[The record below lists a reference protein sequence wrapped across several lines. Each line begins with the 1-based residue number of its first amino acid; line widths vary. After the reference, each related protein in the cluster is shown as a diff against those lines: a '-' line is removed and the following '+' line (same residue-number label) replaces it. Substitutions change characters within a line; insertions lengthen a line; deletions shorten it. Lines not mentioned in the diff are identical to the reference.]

1 VEWKLYQE
9 EEGIHRIQRTYTYI
23 GKWKLGKIDR
33 REYMKERRK
42 FKELKEKKQKEK
54 REKEETELKDLKREE
69 DVWKFINKKRDKR
82 IWRDNIETEE
92 WKHFMNLLN
101 VLK

>member
-1 VEWKLYQE
+1 
-9 EEGIHRIQRTYTYI
+9 
-23 GKWKLGKIDR
+23 
-33 REYMKERRK
+33 MKERRK